1 MVEFA
6 HQNMLAIIYI
16 FIITWI
22 QAFLLH
28 ELCHLIEAYRQGARD
43 LSIKVWFWKFIPS
56 FRAEPDKIT
65 NRFMFALS
73 GGLYSGILLLIEL
86 IISILTKA
94 EIFIFPLLT
103 VTITNL
109 LYAPF
114 EAKYLYTLPLDE
126 YTKLRYLLYLFC
138 ILISVVIWAAAKNI

>member
-1 MVEFA
+1 
-6 HQNMLAIIYI
+6 MLALIYI

-28 ELCHLIEAYRQGARD
+28 ELCHLIEAYRQGAKD
-43 LSIKVWFWKFIPS
+43 LTIRIWFYKFIPS
-56 FRAEPDKIT
+56 FRAEPDRVT
-65 NRFMFALS
+65 NKFMFALS

-86 IISILTKA
+86 VISILTKA

-109 LYAPF
+109 MYSVY
-114 EAKYLYTLPLDE
+114 EAKYLYAFPPE
-126 YTKLRYLLYLFC
+126 KYMKYHYLVYLTG
-138 ILISVVIWAAAKNI
+138 ILISSIIYFSTLRNP

>member
-1 MVEFA
+1 MIPF
-6 HQNMLAIIYI
+6 IIYT

-22 QAFLLH
+22 QVFLLH

-43 LSIKVWFWKFIPS
+43 LTIRIWFYKFIPS
-56 FRAEPDKIT
+56 FRAEPDRVT
-65 NRFMFALS
+65 NKFMFALS

-86 IISILTKA
+86 VISILTKA

-109 LYAPF
+109 MYSVY
-114 EAKYLYTLPLDE
+114 EAKYLYAFPPE
-126 YTKLRYLLYLFC
+126 KYMKYHYLVYLTG
-138 ILISVVIWAAAKNI
+138 ILISSIIYFSTLRNP